1 MYIGDIKMLAKRKR
15 EIESLIKKIFTT
27 PNRNGV
33 RNKEVC
39 KTGDKQ
45 MYK

>member
-1 MYIGDIKMLAKRKR
+1 MYIDDIKMFAKRKR
-15 EIESLIKKIFTT
+15 EIETLIKKVFIT

-39 KTGDKQ
+39 KTSDKQ
-45 MYK
+45 KYK